1 MTSAILDRPQGTAF
15 PAITKIIEAIKAQ
28 PMRDHALGDIAAD
41 YIVKSMAEENG
52 FANLLTPEER
62 AFATML
68 RRLAVGPR
76 AAHYGW
82 RLYAKYRQSGDIAL
96 ESVNY

>member
-1 MTSAILDRPQGTAF
+1 MTTAILERPAGSAF
-15 PAITKIIEAIKAQ
+15 PAINKIVEAIKAQ
-28 PMRDHALGDIAAD
+28 PMRDHALGDVAAD

-62 AFATML
+62 AFAAVL

-82 RLYAKYRQSGDIAL
+82 RLYAKYRQSGHIAV
-96 ESVNY
+96 EAVSY

>member
-1 MTSAILDRPQGTAF
+1 MTIATLERSPGTVF
-15 PAITKIIEAIKAQ
+15 PAINKIIEAIKAQ
-28 PMRDHALGDIAAD
+28 PMRDHALGDVAAD

-52 FANLLTPEER
+52 FYNLLTPEER
-62 AFATML
+62 AFANML

-82 RLYAKYRQSGDIAL
+82 RLYARYRQSGHIAL